1 MDRAAGNTQP
11 LAGASV
17 SGRLATHVAALPSE
31 AIPESARRAARLFL
45 LDTLAVAW
53 AGSAAPGCAQ
63 TLAVMQDEAGPG
75 QSSVWGF
82 GTKLPA
88 TAAAFVNGM
97 TAAALDYDCLGRDAP
112 VHVNISVIP
121 AALAVAELE
130 HCSGAQ
136 FIDAVVIASDV
147 LARMAVSSRPP
158 HRGFHYTSTFGVFG
172 ATVAA
177 CRLFGL
183 DALTTRH
190 ALGLAY
196 VQACGTQQTN
206 IEPSLAKRML
216 SGFAA
221 RAGVLSARLARQ
233 GITAPADVF
242 EGPFG
247 LYALYQAGDPQPM
260 LEALG
265 SRFDNHRLSIKKYPS
280 CGCNHTSIEGVL
292 QLVREHRLK
301 PDDVQSI
308 TITVSPYI
316 DTIVGMPYDPRQ
328 DPQVAAQF
336 SIRYSAACMLV
347 RHKLGLAEIQPE
359 AAFDPEINRH
369 VHKVHVV
376 VDPTRSGDRGPVDVE
391 MVTTS
396 GQRFA
401 CTVAHVPGSDESP
414 LSPAEIDGK
423 FDECFRL
430 GAHPLDTDGIARLR
444 ARVEGLAQVPDMAH
458 FFDGLS
464 G

>member
-1 MDRAAGNTQP
+1 MDRAAGDAQP
-11 LAGASV
+11 LAGQSV
-17 SGRLATHVAALPSE
+17 SGRIASHAATVTTE
-31 AIPESARRAARLFL
+31 AIPESARRAAQLFL

-53 AGSAAPGCAQ
+53 AGSSAPGCAQ
-63 TLAVMQDEAGPG
+63 TLTVMQDEAGPG

-88 TAAAFVNGM
+88 TSAAFVNGM

-130 HCSGAQ
+130 HRSGAE
-136 FIDAVVIASDV
+136 FLDAVVIASDL
-147 LARMAVSSRPP
+147 LARMGISARPP

-172 ATVAA
+172 ATIAA

-233 GITAPADVF
+233 GITAPAEVF

-247 LYALYQAGDPQPM
+247 LYALYQAGDPEPM

-265 SRFDNHRLSIKKYPS
+265 TRFDNHRLSIKKYPS
-280 CGCNHTSIEGVL
+280 CGCNHTAIEGVL
-292 QLVREHRLK
+292 RLVREHRLQ
-301 PDDVQSI
+301 PDDVRSI

-316 DTIVGMPYDPRQ
+316 DTIVGMAYDPQQ

-347 RHKLGLAEIQPE
+347 RQKLGLAEIQPD

-369 VHKVHVV
+369 IPKVQVV
-376 VDPTRSGDRGPVDVE
+376 VDPNRSGDRGPVDVE
-391 MVTTS
+391 MITKE
-396 GQRFA
+396 GRRLA
-401 CTVAHVPGSDESP
+401 CIVAHVPGSEEAP
-414 LSPAEIDGK
+414 LAQAEIDGK
-423 FDECFRL
+423 FEECFRL
-430 GAHPLDTDGIARLR
+430 GARPLDAAAIARLR
-444 ARVEGLAQVPDMAH
+444 ARVNALSELSDMAQFFEGLP
-458 FFDGLS
+458 G
-464 G
+464 